1 MKNKCLG
8 LVLSARK
15 GNCWDFARHVLPES
29 DILVLGELHLESCSK
44 CDYECMKDM
53 VCPKNDDI
61 GKIYEKWMESDTVVL
76 FSPVYDGRPPS
87 LYYIF
92 EERTP
97 SLWKR
102 KCSGFASFGNRNAA
116 IVIVGNENVER
127 AEEILSRSLENLG
140 LKIITSIGIHP
151 NDYPVGGGIKGGLIA
166 NREIVTK
173 LDAFKNSILQS
184 R

>member
-1 MKNKCLG
+1 MKNRFLG

-29 DILVLGELHLESCSK
+29 NILVLGELHLEPCSK

-53 VCPKNDDI
+53 TCPKDDDI
-61 GKIYEKWMESDTVVL
+61 GKIYEKWMESENIVL

-92 EERTP
+92 EERVP

-102 KCSGFASFGNRNAA
+102 KCGGFSSFGNRNAA
-116 IVIVGNENVER
+116 IVVVGNENVEM
-127 AEEILSRSLENLG
+127 AEKVLSRSLENLG
-140 LKIITSIGIHP
+140 LRIIASLRIHP
-151 NDYPVGGGIKGGLIA
+151 NDYPDGGGIKGGLIA
-166 NREIVTK
+166 NREIVEK
-173 LDAFKNSILQS
+173 LDIFKKSILQS